1 MRVAFFGTPE
11 FAVPSLTRLLEEGMD
26 VRLVITQPD
35 RPVGRS
41 SRPVPSP
48 VAELAAAKGLPV
60 SKPERL
66 RRSAEFLRELA
77 AIGPDVAV
85 VVAYGMILPR
95 EILDVPRLGCV
106 NVHASLLPRHRGASP
121 VQAAILAGDRE
132 TGVVTMRME
141 EGLDTGPIY
150 LVRRVPIGEAEDAG
164 SLSRRLA
171 SEGAGLLVETL
182 RGLAAG
188 RLAPRPQE
196 GEPSFCRQ
204 ISREDGEIDWSLP
217 APEILR
223 RLRAFTPW
231 PGLFTDLAGERV
243 KLLEAE
249 TGPGGRREREGA
261 IWIDGGEAFAAAG
274 SATSLRLVRVQRAG
288 RTPVHGAEFARGMA
302 LPARFGPKAA
312 R

>member
-1 MRVAFFGTPE
+1 
-11 FAVPSLTRLLEEGMD
+11 
-26 VRLVITQPD
+26 
-35 RPVGRS
+35 
-41 SRPVPSP
+41 
-48 VAELAAAKGLPV
+48 
-60 SKPERL
+60 
-66 RRSAEFLRELA
+66 
-77 AIGPDVAV
+77 
-85 VVAYGMILPR
+85 
-95 EILDVPRLGCV
+95 
-106 NVHASLLPRHRGASP
+106 
-121 VQAAILAGDRE
+121 
-132 TGVVTMRME
+132 ME

-274 SATSLRLVRVQRAG
+274 SATSLRLVRLQRAG
-288 RTPVHGAEFARGMA
+288 RTPVRGAEFARGMA